1 MTEVPGTD
9 RDRARE
15 NVAEETP
22 LVPGPAEGAG
32 SAGDTAGDDDT
43 DRQVKPE
50 PGSTDLD
57 V

>member
-22 LVPGPAEGAG
+22 LVPESVEGGEGRQDAGETGEDAKPA
-32 SAGDTAGDDDT
+32 
-43 DRQVKPE
+43 
-50 PGSTDLD
+50 PGSTDF
-57 V
+57 VS